1 MSAGLAAALRG
12 ALALGNFLNW
22 GGRLGA
28 APGFR
33 LRNLPKLKVSSL
45 CSALLPFPNLFLCLL
60 SCFCPTQ
67 PSGSPDSS
75 SRR

>member
-1 MSAGLAAALRG
+1 MTTVVNACRDTRASQPLAAALQG

-33 LRNLPKLKVSSL
+33 LKNLPKLQVCGLTNVDKL
-45 CSALLPFPNLFLCLL
+45 
-60 SCFCPTQ
+60 
-67 PSGSPDSS
+67 
-75 SRR
+75 